1 MFVLFSIPAIV
12 MATDFCAKNQDAAR
26 PSADP
31 YPCVLVSQMVL
42 SLRSLATAGIYFA
55 NRDRRSELLDL
66 RGLCR
71 KVWRRLRA
79 DALGCASA
87 ASGGRGVARC
97 AVGTGDGYRL
107 QFNSEPE
114 VQDFEPHEY
123 SVAGSSVGSGP
134 LHSIHGIDED
144 ASEEDARMAYQLM
157 EDDDTA

>member
-1 MFVLFSIPAIV
+1 MFSVPAIV
-12 MATDFCAKNQDAAR
+12 MATDYCAKSQDSHA
-26 PSADP
+26 SNSDP
-31 YPCVLVSQMVL
+31 YPCDLVSQMVL
-42 SLRSLATAGIYFA
+42 SMRSLATAGIYFA
-55 NRDRRSELLDL
+55 NRDRRSELIDL

-71 KVWRRLRA
+71 KVWRRLKA
-79 DALGCASA
+79 DALGCTS
-87 ASGGRGVARC
+87 
-97 AVGTGDGYRL
+97 VGTGDGYRL